1 MIKAAKHWLCVGGQ
15 QVRPLFYSIQES
27 IRTMLFDR
35 YGLIPAL
42 QHNLEAAGYR
52 RPTDIQFRAI
62 PPILNGNDLL
72 AIAQTGTGKTLA
84 YAVPAIEILART
96 KRSQY
101 SYSPRCVVLV
111 PTHELAQQVHAVFEK
126 LCANTGLLNVCV
138 IGGYEVEEQ
147 AKGIDGN
154 VDIVVATPGRLRD
167 LGRNQILDLRDVK
180 YLVLDEADRMLSLG
194 FRPDIDQLLR
204 YRLVVNPIRIEIAP
218 DDPVSRN
225 IRHSLVEVQMDDKRF
240 FLERLV
246 RGHAGEKVIAF
257 VRTQVRADRV
267 RAAMERAEIQS
278 LVLHGGMDRQARE
291 DTLAAFAQGDVK
303 LLITTDVA
311 ARGLDIPEVA
321 IVVNYD
327 MPTQPEIY
335 VHRIGRTGRWTN
347 RGLAV
352 SFCAPEENKQR
363 EAIERL
369 LGHFIP
375 VVEVKS
381 AEYAETVDFSIAAD
395 SDWKTLLRKHNEAE
409 AEREAKKRRAKR
421 KK

>member
-1 MIKAAKHWLCVGGQ
+1 M
-15 QVRPLFYSIQES
+15 
-27 IRTMLFDR
+27 
-35 YGLIPAL
+35 
-42 QHNLEAAGYR
+42 
-52 RPTDIQFRAI
+52 
-62 PPILNGNDLL
+62 
-72 AIAQTGTGKTLA
+72 
-84 YAVPAIEILART
+84 
-96 KRSQY
+96 
-101 SYSPRCVVLV
+101 
-111 PTHELAQQVHAVFEK
+111 
-126 LCANTGLLNVCV
+126 
-138 IGGYEVEEQ
+138 
-147 AKGIDGN
+147 
-154 VDIVVATPGRLRD
+154 
-167 LGRNQILDLRDVK
+167 
-180 YLVLDEADRMLSLG
+180 
-194 FRPDIDQLLR
+194 
-204 YRLVVNPIRIEIAP
+204 VNPIRIEIAP

-246 RGHAGEKVIAF
+246 RGHAGEKIIAF

-267 RAAMERAEIQS
+267 QAAMERAEVQS
-278 LVLHGGMDRQARE
+278 LVLHGGMERQARE

-335 VHRIGRTGRWTN
+335 VHRIGRTGRGTN

-352 SFCAPEENKQR
+352 SFCAPEENKLR

-375 VVEVKS
+375 VVEVES
-381 AEYAETVDFSIAAD
+381 AEYAETVDFSVAAD
-395 SDWKTLLRKHNEAE
+395 SDWKTLLRKHYEAE

>member
-1 MIKAAKHWLCVGGQ
+1 MALRGRTASP
-15 QVRPLFYSIQES
+15 PLFYSIQES

-126 LCANTGLLNVCV
+126 LCASTGLLPICV

-204 YRLVVNPIRIEIAP
+204 YIPRRRQTLFFSATISTEIKRLAYRLVVNPIRIEIAP

-257 VRTQVRADRV
+257 VRTQVR
-267 RAAMERAEIQS
+267 
-278 LVLHGGMDRQARE
+278 
-291 DTLAAFAQGDVK
+291 
-303 LLITTDVA
+303 
-311 ARGLDIPEVA
+311 LDIPEVA

>member
-1 MIKAAKHWLCVGGQ
+1 
-15 QVRPLFYSIQES
+15 
-27 IRTMLFDR
+27 MLFDR

-62 PPILNGNDLL
+62 HPILSGNDLL

-126 LCANTGLLNVCV
+126 LCASTGLLPICV
-138 IGGYEVEEQ
+138 IGGYEVAEQ
-147 AKGIDGN
+147 AKSIDGN

-204 YRLVVNPIRIEIAP
+204 YIPRRRQTLFFSATISTEIKRLAYRLVVNPIRIEIAP

-246 RGHAGEKVIAF
+246 RGHAGEKIIAF

-278 LVLHGGMDRQARE
+278 LVLHGGMERQARE

-335 VHRIGRTGRWTN
+335 VHRIGRTGRGTN

-352 SFCAPEENKQR
+352 SFCAPEENKLR